1 MGKFDKHW
9 ITFRRNVRFWRFWRH
24 STQKK
29 VRNSVEKEIWKK
41 SSKKF
46 FHEKSIFWDF
56 GQKSIFGH
64 FGQKPHFWPFLP
76 KIKILAK
83 NRFFWISTFWTNCI
97 PYTPKSTILAPLGQ
111 KSGQNSILSTLNP
124 SKWRFEIWKSYIYP
138 YIGLSAKLYTTAVR
152 KNDEFT
158 HLKVFKCAK
167 NVPKRVISWKTSCP
181 QFLGENNFSR
191 LRYRNFLVKNP
202 EKSRF
207 WPNSLSKMA
216 KYWKVR

>member
-1 MGKFDKHW
+1 MKKKFGKK
-9 ITFRRNVRFWRFWRH
+9 V
-24 STQKK
+24 QKK
-29 VRNSVEKEIWKK
+29 I
-41 SSKKF
+41 F
-46 FHEKSIFWDF
+46 LEKSIFWDF

-83 NRFFWISTFWTNCI
+83 NRLFWISIFWTKCI
-97 PYTPKSTILAPLGQ
+97 PYPPKSTILALLCQ

-124 SKWRFEIWKSYIYP
+124 SKWRFEIRKSYIYP

-167 NVPKRVISWKTSCP
+167 NVPKRVISWKSGVHEV
-181 QFLGENNFSR
+181 LGENNFSR

-216 KYWKVR
+216 KFDKHWITLRRNVCFWRFWRHSTQKKM